1 MQLPFFF
8 LENFDEH
15 SDRQVLSDDSSR
27 HILQVLRMKQGES
40 LHLTDGKGLLITG
53 VLSGVEKK
61 KAVVEVQH
69 IEKVPP
75 NIRQVYM
82 GVSLLKNATR
92 FEWFLEKAGEL
103 GVDGVI
109 PLICE
114 RTERRQFRMD
124 RARQILISAILQ
136 SQKCYLPELMEPVQ
150 FDQLMHTAYLSRY
163 DKKWIAHCAEDEKI
177 SIRDM
182 NDETYYNGLILIGPE
197 GDFSEREI
205 QLAKNTGFVA
215 VSVGEE
221 RLRTETAA
229 VAAAAFLIIWSSA

>member
-1 MQLPFFF
+1 MQLPFFY
-8 LENFDEH
+8 LEKYNEQSAH
-15 SDRQVLSDDSSR
+15 QLLSEESSR

-61 KAVVEVQH
+61 KAVVQVEYV
-69 IEKVPP
+69 EKVPP
-75 NIRQVYM
+75 TIRRVYM
-82 GVSLLKNATR
+82 GVSLLKNAAR

-114 RTERRQFRMD
+114 RTEKRQFRMD
-124 RARQILISAILQ
+124 RARQIFISAILQ

-150 FDQLMHTAYLSRY
+150 FDKLIDTSFLSHY
-163 DKKWIAHCAEDEKI
+163 DKKWMAHCLDEDKL
-177 SIRDM
+177 SIRDL
-182 NDETYYNGLILIGPE
+182 NDESYYNGLMLIGPE

-205 QLAKNTGFVA
+205 QLAKNAGFVA
-215 VSVGEE
+215 VSIGEE

-229 VAAAAFLIIWSSA
+229 VAAAAFLHIF